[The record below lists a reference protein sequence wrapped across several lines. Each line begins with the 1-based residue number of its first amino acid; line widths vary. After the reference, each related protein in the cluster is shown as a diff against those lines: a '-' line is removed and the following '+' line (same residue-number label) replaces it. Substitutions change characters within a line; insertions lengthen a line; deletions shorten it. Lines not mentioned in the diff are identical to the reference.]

1 MEITLSADTQGY
13 LLLATFGFF
22 VFITL
27 GGGVFVLLTRNVLY
41 AAFSLLMSFLGLA
54 GLFVLAGAD
63 FVAATQVMV
72 YVGGILVLLVF
83 GIMLTR
89 PMAEDEGSEKSA
101 VPWWGLATAFLFF
114 GFLLL
119 YLINAHFALDG
130 TTAPAPIS
138 GVRPIGLL
146 LLTDYVSIFEII
158 GILLLVTL
166 VGAAYVARQHPKPTK
181 V

>member
-1 MEITLSADTQGY
+1 MEITLSPAVQSQVILG
-13 LLLATFGFF
+13 AFAFF
-22 VFITL
+22 AVLTIAGAVFI
-27 GGGVFVLLTRNVLY
+27 LLTRQVLY

-63 FVAATQVMV
+63 FVAVTQVMV

-89 PMAEDEGSEKSA
+89 PLVESETEKPV
-101 VPWWGLATAFLFF
+101 VPWWGMVTALLFF
-114 GFLLL
+114 GFLLVFL
-119 YLINAHFALDG
+119 MSAHFALDG
-130 TTAPAPIS
+130 TKAPEPLS

-146 LLTDYVSIFEII
+146 LLTDYVSLFEII
-158 GILLLVTL
+158 GLLLLVTL
-166 VGAAYVARQHPKPTK
+166 VGAAYVARQQPKTTK

>member
-1 MEITLSADTQGY
+1 MEITLTPALQSQIVLGAFAFFAVLT
-13 LLLATFGFF
+13 LAGA
-22 VFITL
+22 VFI
-27 GGGVFVLLTRNVLY
+27 LLTRQVLY
-41 AAFSLLMSFLGLA
+41 AAFSLLLSFLGLA

-63 FVAATQVMV
+63 FVAVTQVMV

-89 PMAEDEGSEKSA
+89 PMVDSPDERPH
-101 VPWWGLATAFLFF
+101 VPWWGLVTALLFF
-114 GFLLL
+114 GFLLV
-119 YLINAHFALDG
+119 YLMSAHFALDG
-130 TTAPAPIS
+130 PKAPEPIS

-146 LLTDYVSIFEII
+146 ILTDYVSIFEII

-166 VGAAYVARQHPKPTK
+166 VGAAFVARQQPKTTK